1 MAENTI
7 SREDALELIAE
18 AINESVD
25 DVQPGIELVTLIGWD
40 SMAVLLL
47 MAEFDDQFDIVLDEE
62 KINSLK
68 LVDDILA
75 VLEQNN
81 VLKACDGVEN
91 TLQEAIEFGKQFHKP
106 RKTLKEMKKR
116 TYKHITDAMENEDA
130 QYLDPPV
137 FMMTP

>member
-25 DVQPGIELVTLIGWD
+25 DVQPGIELATLSGWD
-40 SMAVLLL
+40 SMAVLML

-62 KINSLK
+62 RINSLK

-81 VLKACDGVEN
+81 VL
-91 TLQEAIEFGKQFHKP
+91 
-106 RKTLKEMKKR
+106 
-116 TYKHITDAMENEDA
+116 NE
-130 QYLDPPV
+130 
-137 FMMTP
+137 

>member
-7 SREDALELIAE
+7 SREDALELIAV

-25 DVQPGIELVTLIGWD
+25 DVQPGIELVTLSGWD

-47 MAEFDDQFDIVLDEE
+47 MADFDEQFDIVLDEE
-62 KINSLK
+62 KIRSLK

-81 VLKACDGVEN
+81 VLSD
-91 TLQEAIEFGKQFHKP
+91 
-106 RKTLKEMKKR
+106 
-116 TYKHITDAMENEDA
+116 
-130 QYLDPPV
+130 
-137 FMMTP
+137 

>member
-1 MAENTI
+1 MAANTI

-25 DVQPGIELVTLIGWD
+25 DVKPGIELVTLSGWD

-81 VLKACDGVEN
+81 VLD
-91 TLQEAIEFGKQFHKP
+91 
-106 RKTLKEMKKR
+106 
-116 TYKHITDAMENEDA
+116 D
-130 QYLDPPV
+130 
-137 FMMTP
+137 

>member
-25 DVQPGIELVTLIGWD
+25 DVQPGIELVTLSGWD

-81 VLKACDGVEN
+81 VLN
-91 TLQEAIEFGKQFHKP
+91 
-106 RKTLKEMKKR
+106 
-116 TYKHITDAMENEDA
+116 N
-130 QYLDPPV
+130 
-137 FMMTP
+137 

>member
-25 DVQPGIELVTLIGWD
+25 DVRPGIELVTLTGWD

-47 MAEFDDQFDIVLDEE
+47 MAEFDEQFDIVLDEE
-62 KINSLK
+62 KIRSLN

-81 VLKACDGVEN
+81 VL
-91 TLQEAIEFGKQFHKP
+91 
-106 RKTLKEMKKR
+106 
-116 TYKHITDAMENEDA
+116 TD
-130 QYLDPPV
+130 
-137 FMMTP
+137 

>member
-1 MAENTI
+1 MAENTM
-7 SREDALELIAE
+7 SRKDALELIAE

-25 DVQPGIELVTLIGWD
+25 DVQPGIELVTLSGWD

-81 VLKACDGVEN
+81 VLND
-91 TLQEAIEFGKQFHKP
+91 
-106 RKTLKEMKKR
+106 
-116 TYKHITDAMENEDA
+116 
-130 QYLDPPV
+130 
-137 FMMTP
+137 

>member
-1 MAENTI
+1 MAANTI

-25 DVQPGIELVTLIGWD
+25 DVKPGIELVTLSGWD

-81 VLKACDGVEN
+81 VLND
-91 TLQEAIEFGKQFHKP
+91 
-106 RKTLKEMKKR
+106 
-116 TYKHITDAMENEDA
+116 
-130 QYLDPPV
+130 
-137 FMMTP
+137 

>member
-25 DVQPGIELVTLIGWD
+25 DVQPGIELVTLSGWD

-62 KINSLK
+62 MISHLK

-75 VLEQNN
+75 VLEEKN
-81 VLKACDGVEN
+81 VLND
-91 TLQEAIEFGKQFHKP
+91 
-106 RKTLKEMKKR
+106 
-116 TYKHITDAMENEDA
+116 
-130 QYLDPPV
+130 
-137 FMMTP
+137 

>member
-25 DVQPGIELVTLIGWD
+25 DVQPGIELATLSGWD
-40 SMAVLLL
+40 SMAVLML

-62 KINSLK
+62 KINSLQ

-81 VLKACDGVEN
+81 VLND
-91 TLQEAIEFGKQFHKP
+91 
-106 RKTLKEMKKR
+106 
-116 TYKHITDAMENEDA
+116 
-130 QYLDPPV
+130 
-137 FMMTP
+137 

>member
-25 DVQPGIELVTLIGWD
+25 DVQPGIELATLSGWD

-68 LVDDILA
+68 LVDDILT
-75 VLEQNN
+75 VLEKNN
-81 VLKACDGVEN
+81 VLND
-91 TLQEAIEFGKQFHKP
+91 
-106 RKTLKEMKKR
+106 
-116 TYKHITDAMENEDA
+116 
-130 QYLDPPV
+130 
-137 FMMTP
+137 

>member
-7 SREDALELIAE
+7 SRGDALELIAV

-25 DVQPGIELVTLIGWD
+25 DVQPGIELMTLSGWD

-62 KINSLK
+62 KINSLI

-81 VLKACDGVEN
+81 VLND
-91 TLQEAIEFGKQFHKP
+91 
-106 RKTLKEMKKR
+106 
-116 TYKHITDAMENEDA
+116 
-130 QYLDPPV
+130 
-137 FMMTP
+137 

>member
-25 DVQPGIELVTLIGWD
+25 DVQPGIELATLSGWD
-40 SMAVLLL
+40 SMAVLML
-47 MAEFDDQFDIVLDEE
+47 MAEFDDQFDIVLDED

-81 VLKACDGVEN
+81 VLND
-91 TLQEAIEFGKQFHKP
+91 
-106 RKTLKEMKKR
+106 
-116 TYKHITDAMENEDA
+116 
-130 QYLDPPV
+130 
-137 FMMTP
+137 

>member
-18 AINESVD
+18 AINEPVN
-25 DVQPGIELVTLIGWD
+25 DVQPGIELVTLSGWD

-62 KINSLK
+62 KINELK

-75 VLEQNN
+75 VLEDNN
-81 VLKACDGVEN
+81 VLND
-91 TLQEAIEFGKQFHKP
+91 
-106 RKTLKEMKKR
+106 
-116 TYKHITDAMENEDA
+116 
-130 QYLDPPV
+130 
-137 FMMTP
+137 

>member
-25 DVQPGIELVTLIGWD
+25 DVQPGIELVTLSGWD

-81 VLKACDGVEN
+81 VLND
-91 TLQEAIEFGKQFHKP
+91 
-106 RKTLKEMKKR
+106 
-116 TYKHITDAMENEDA
+116 
-130 QYLDPPV
+130 
-137 FMMTP
+137 

>member
-25 DVQPGIELVTLIGWD
+25 DVQPGIELATLSGWD

-81 VLKACDGVEN
+81 VLND
-91 TLQEAIEFGKQFHKP
+91 
-106 RKTLKEMKKR
+106 
-116 TYKHITDAMENEDA
+116 
-130 QYLDPPV
+130 
-137 FMMTP
+137 